1 MIETLDRGLGRVTLG
16 LAYLGCA
23 VICGLFVLIILDVL
37 IRTFG
42 TQPPAFT
49 LAVVEYGLLYFAMC
63 ATPYLVR
70 TRGHVVIEAV
80 VASVPRGVQT
90 LLARL
95 VYFVCMVIALLFAYE
110 SALLFLEAWESGNL
124 DMRGIDIA
132 LWLQYLPMPFGFA
145 FIGLEFVPYLLGLRS
160 YYSYDLGEVKDT
172 V

>member
-1 MIETLDRGLGRVTLG
+1 MLDRLDRGLGRMTMA

-23 VICGLFVLIILDVL
+23 IVCGLFVLIIADVL
-37 IRTFG
+37 IRTVG
-42 TQPPAFT
+42 IQPPAFT

-80 VASVPRGVQT
+80 VASVPRAVQ
-90 LLARL
+90 LVLARL
-95 VYFVCMVIALLFAYE
+95 VYLVCIAISFLFAYE
-110 SALLFLEAWESGNL
+110 SVNLVIEAVESGNL
-124 DMRGIDIA
+124 DLRGIDIA

-145 FIGLEFVPYLLGLRS
+145 LIGLEFVPYLLGLRS
-160 YYSYDLGEVKDT
+160 YYTYDLGEVKDT